1 MFRLVNERMGRGL
14 GGRKGQRY
22 PACILKATGV
32 VGRILL
38 AGYCWQDIV
47 GRILLAE
54 YCCQDIVGRIMCAK
68 ECNVL
73 ANLSPADYKAI
84 RKLIID
90 LIMCTDLAV
99 HFEVI
104 TQAVSVFYLNNE
116 SLFSPSYTT
125 VQPFYQLEERLH
137 VASPGI
143 V

>member
-1 MFRLVNERMGRGL
+1 
-14 GGRKGQRY
+14 
-22 PACILKATGV
+22 
-32 VGRILL
+32 
-38 AGYCWQDIV
+38 
-47 GRILLAE
+47 
-54 YCCQDIVGRIMCAK
+54 MCAK

-104 TQAVSVFYLNNE
+104 MQAVSVFYLNNE